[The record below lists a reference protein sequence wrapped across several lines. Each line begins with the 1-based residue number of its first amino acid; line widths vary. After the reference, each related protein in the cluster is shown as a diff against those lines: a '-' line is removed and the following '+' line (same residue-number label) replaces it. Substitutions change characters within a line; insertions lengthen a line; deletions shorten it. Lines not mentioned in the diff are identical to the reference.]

1 MTATVAISIVRWVI
15 ILFALGSKSWSFNVI
30 ISISGLCSLF
40 LFLFNVVV
48 FSLDGGFFFGCVE
61 GGGILFDRLFFFDI
75 IVENFAGIREL
86 NDWFVVGNY
95 TSRAGTLTP

>member
-15 ILFALGSKSWSFNVI
+15 IFFALGSKSWSFNVI

-48 FSLDGGFFFGCVE
+48 FSLDRGFFLGVSK
-61 GGGILFDRLFFFDI
+61 
-75 IVENFAGIREL
+75 VAGSFL
-86 NDWFVVGNY
+86 TVFSFS
-95 TSRAGTLTP
+95 TSSSKTSLESGS